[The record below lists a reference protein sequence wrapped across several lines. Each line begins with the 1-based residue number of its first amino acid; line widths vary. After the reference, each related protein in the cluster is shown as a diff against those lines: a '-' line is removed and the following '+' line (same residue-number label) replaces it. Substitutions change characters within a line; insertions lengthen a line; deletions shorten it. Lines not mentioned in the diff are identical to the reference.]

1 LLKQTLQSVQ
11 SYLAEA
17 EEALLVDQVRSPICY
32 FLPSVQMQKKIDRK
46 SPPAWATERAL
57 MPGDLLILHRY
68 LFLQAYL
75 ASLCELQNERRKLR
89 DILDSTK
96 STSQRFGLEGD
107 EYDALFNHYR
117 HERMS
122 CL

>member
-1 LLKQTLQSVQ
+1 
-11 SYLAEA
+11 
-17 EEALLVDQVRSPICY
+17 
-32 FLPSVQMQKKIDRK
+32 MQKKIDRK

-122 CL
+122 CLRVALRVPGKSSLAFRISIAIVVIFFFFGVLWVTVIR